1 MVKTFKEA
9 SKIISDFVKTEEK
22 YRSETSHDLVEA
34 WSMIESMLEMSG
46 YIKDTDQIITNIALD
61 PDTELW
67 QSVGESA
74 DKPNNF

>member
-46 YIKDTDQIITNIALD
+46 YIKDTD
-61 PDTELW
+61 
-67 QSVGESA
+67 
-74 DKPNNF
+74 